1 MSDRSAA
8 VWEYISDPVHTP
20 SSLLQ
25 TAPSSLNPTSGIL
38 SAAGSSAISS
48 QRDFLD
54 NSTAAMLNTST
65 KDPSGP
71 INTAASSV
79 MNGNPTLGANGFHTG
94 LGGIGDVKR
103 ALSIKSGAEGIYSP
117 SNLIVT
123 SFDSASLQF
132 GANVPGAISGPGG
145 VSMGGG
151 GIRYGGLDK
160 DIGLSSKPQ
169 HVLYCLSGHKMYS
182 GFLPSF
188 DVSSRDRIH
197 LTSNYSR
204 EVSNSHDTILAH

>member
-1 MSDRSAA
+1 MM
-8 VWEYISDPVHTP
+8 
-20 SSLLQ
+20 
-25 TAPSSLNPTSGIL
+25 
-38 SAAGSSAISS
+38 SS

-54 NSTAAMLNTST
+54 NTGSSMLNASS
-65 KDPSGP
+65 KDPS
-71 INTAASSV
+71 TSLAAGSS
-79 MNGNPTLGANGFHTG
+79 MQGANLNLTSGMFHTG
-94 LGGIGDVKR
+94 LGGIGEVKR
-103 ALSIKSGAEGIYSP
+103 SLSIKSGAEGIYSP

-132 GANVPGAISGPGG
+132 GTNVPGAISGPGG

-204 EVSNSHDTILAH
+204 EVCNPFPHTMFHF